1 MNNKFKLL
9 LLFVLLTQYSLSFAQ
24 TIDKIT
30 KTNGE
35 TIEVNIK
42 KVTDTEVEF
51 SFLNEDLLQTINK
64 SKISQITYKS
74 GRTEKYR
81 DIISI
86 TGENDWEK
94 VAMTNIEADV
104 AGLTRVSEVTGKHSI
119 LYGGQTKLRAVATE
133 KIKREAAKLGCHI
146 VFIQSDK
153 FAMTPINNVS
163 IVGIAY
169 K

>member
-1 MNNKFKLL
+1 MNNKFTLL
-9 LLFVLLTQYSLSFAQ
+9 LPLILIAQNLLAQ
-24 TIDKIT
+24 TVDKIT
-30 KTNGE
+30 KANGE
-35 TIEVNIK
+35 TIEVSIK

-51 SFLNEDLLQTINK
+51 SFINEDLLQTISK

-74 GRTEKYR
+74 GRIEKYR
-81 DIISI
+81 DIVFIN
-86 TGENDWEK
+86 GENDWEQ
-94 VAMTNIEADV
+94 VVLTTIEADV

-119 LYGGQTKLRAVATE
+119 LYGGQTKLRSVATE

>member
-1 MNNKFKLL
+1 MNNKFTLL
-9 LLFVLLTQYSLSFAQ
+9 LLLILIAQNLLAQ
-24 TIDKIT
+24 TVDKIT

-51 SFLNEDLLQTINK
+51 SFINEDLLQTINK

-81 DIISI
+81 DIVSI
-86 TGENDWEK
+86 NGENDWEQ
-94 VAMTNIEADV
+94 VVLTTIEADV

-119 LYGGQTKLRAVATE
+119 LYGGQTKLRTLATE
-133 KIKREAAKLGCHI
+133 KIKREAAKLNCHI